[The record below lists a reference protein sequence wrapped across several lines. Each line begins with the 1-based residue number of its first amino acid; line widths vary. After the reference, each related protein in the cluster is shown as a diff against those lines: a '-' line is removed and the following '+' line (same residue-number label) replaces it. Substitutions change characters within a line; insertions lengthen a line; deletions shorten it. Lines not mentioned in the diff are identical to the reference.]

1 MAVNLVPGFSV
12 DVTGDFNLS
21 DDNSFTLVPGSPRKV
36 GLNQT
41 QLLGFPAFPLYKQ
54 VVVFDQCSEM
64 KSPLS

>member
-1 MAVNLVPGFSV
+1 MAVNLVTGFSV

-41 QLLGFPAFPLYKQ
+41 QLLGFPALPLYKQ